1 MTKESKRTIFLSR
14 EEVIHTLENLYVN
27 EGGDEENEMEGNFQ
41 TLKTHL
47 KDFESMENGRK
58 NGIKTK
64 ILFSHE
70 DLFQR
75 IRIRKRRTP
84 R

>member
-14 EEVIHTLENLYVN
+14 EKVIRTLENLYVN
-27 EGGDEENEMEGNFQ
+27 GGGDEENEMEGIFQ

-58 NGIKTK
+58 NGIKIK
-64 ILFSHE
+64 IFFLMKTYFNA
-70 DLFQR
+70 
-75 IRIRKRRTP
+75 
-84 R
+84 